1 MKTIL
6 ITGAT
11 AGIGEAIARVFARAN
26 YRVIL
31 NGRRTE
37 RLEAL
42 QSELER
48 DFGAS
53 VHTLAFDV
61 SDKKAIREALASL
74 SDPWKRIDILVN
86 NAGLALGRVL
96 INEGDEEDWDTMIDT
111 NIKGVLY
118 MTRAISPQ
126 MVERKSGHIINIG
139 SIAGKETYKR
149 GNVYCATKHALD
161 SISDATRIDLLEH
174 HVKVTQIC
182 PGIAETE
189 FLGVRYKGDLEKA
202 QEVYSGQSTLNAVDV
217 AEAVY
222 FAATRPPHV
231 NINDMVITP
240 SEQANSIYS
249 LKKSPK

>member
-11 AGIGEAIARVFARAN
+11 AGIGEAIARIFARAN

-37 RLEAL
+37 RLAAL

-53 VHTLAFDV
+53 VRSLAFDV
-61 SDKKAIREALASL
+61 QDKIAIREALASL
-74 SDPWKRIDILVN
+74 SEPWKQIDILVN
-86 NAGLALGRVL
+86 NAGLALGRAP

-118 MTRAISPQ
+118 MIRAVSPQ

-139 SIAGKETYKR
+139 SIAGKETYR
-149 GNVYCATKHALD
+149 NGNVYCATKHAVDALT
-161 SISDATRIDLLEH
+161 DATRIDLLEH
-174 HVKVTQIC
+174 RVKVTQIC

-189 FLGVRYKGDLEKA
+189 FLRVRYKGDLDKA
-202 QEVYSGQSTLNAVDV
+202 KEVYSAQSTLNPKDV

-222 FAATRPPHV
+222 FAATRPAHV

-249 LKKSPK
+249 LKK

>member
-31 NGRRTE
+31 NGRRTD
-37 RLEAL
+37 RLAAL

-53 VHTLAFDV
+53 VLSLAFDV
-61 SDKKAIREALASL
+61 RDNDAIRKALNSL
-74 SDPWKRIDILVN
+74 DDTWKQIDILVN
-86 NAGLALGRVL
+86 NAGLALGRAP
-96 INEGDEEDWDTMIDT
+96 IHEGNPADWDTVIDT

-139 SIAGKETYKR
+139 SIAGKDTYR
-149 GNVYCATKHALD
+149 DGNVYCLTKHAVDTLTK
-161 SISDATRIDLLEH
+161 ATRIDLLEH
-174 HVKVTQIC
+174 GVRVTQIS

-189 FLGVRYKGDLEKA
+189 FLEVRHKGDSAKA
-202 QEVYSGQSTLNAVDV
+202 AEIYARQSTLRAADV
-217 AEAVY
+217 AETVY

-231 NINDMVITP
+231 NINDLVVTH
-240 SEQANSIYS
+240 SAQANSFYS
-249 LKKSPK
+249 DKK